1 VEKEAP
7 PSTLWEQAFLEVGLA
22 GRRTLRDYKAANP
35 SLGGRS
41 KWSADTLITLPY
53 STRYASNRLRSLSQ
67 EQLAS
72 VVDRLKADP
81 AVIDINVGRAVLIPH
96 LSSAQVS
103 AMSNDCAALPAEKTW
118 VFGVSTADE
127 ISRYLPRATDTTIV
141 AILDSGIPEHD
152 DRFKFWQNPEPNTEP
167 GNYNDEDHCLDDYIG
182 CNCVMR
188 AGFPLDDIEE
198 GNLCSHGTHVAGLA
212 SGRLL
217 PQPLLAEL
225 DRRIRLMILKHFI
238 SEIDTE
244 MIERYRQMRVE
255 QKTRLGRK
263 RSPLRVNK
271 EMQVLSSIFTLA
283 LEKQLI
289 ASRPRTT
296 MFRVSSER
304 IRYLTPDEE
313 TRLFGQLDN
322 CEWLKPIV
330 LIALHTGMR
339 RGEICNLQWFDL
351 NFDRGLIHIRNTKNG
366 KDRIIPMNATVRQL
380 LETQRVLRARK
391 AQENA
396 EKGKSQVPSPYVFPS
411 PRTEKR
417 LVEIKY
423 SFVRAVK
430 QAKITD
436 LRFHDLRHTQRHA
449 WVTPAQT
456 LSR

>member
-1 VEKEAP
+1 MTVRKRGEHWYVDISEKGRHRVQRVLKGAR
-7 PSTLWEQAFLEVGLA
+7 TKAQA
-22 GRRTLRDYKAANP
+22 
-35 SLGGRS
+35 
-41 KWSADTLITLPY
+41 
-53 STRYASNRLRSLSQ
+53 
-67 EQLAS
+67 
-72 VVDRLKADP
+72 LKAEAKLRTQIFEKKYDLVERP
-81 AVIDINVGRAVLIPH
+81 ECRFDKFVVASFLPTKELKKSYKSIYSI
-96 LSSAQVS
+96 
-103 AMSNDCAALPAEKTW
+103 CKALKAF
-118 VFGVSTADE
+118 FG
-127 ISRYLPRATDTTIV
+127 
-141 AILDSGIPEHD
+141 
-152 DRFKFWQNPEPNTEP
+152 
-167 GNYNDEDHCLDDYIG
+167 
-182 CNCVMR
+182 
-188 AGFPLDDIEE
+188 
-198 GNLCSHGTHVAGLA
+198 
-212 SGRLL
+212 
-217 PQPLLAEL
+217 
-225 DRRIRLMILKHFI
+225 KHFI

-289 ASRPRTT
+289 SSRPRTT

-313 TRLFGQLDN
+313 NRLFEQLES

-351 NFDRGLIHIRNTKNG
+351 NFDRGLIHVRNTKNG

-396 EKGKSQVPSPYVFPS
+396 EKGESKVPSPYVFPS

-436 LRFHDLRHTQRHA
+436 LRFHDLRHTAATRMGDAGADAFTLAAIFGWSDIRMAMRYTHA
-449 WVTPAQT
+449 MEDAKRRAVEAIAVGATRATRENAATQISRDRSVTNEKRQALGSP
-456 LSR
+456 